1 MYDYLIEPYIP
12 ASELHLFA
20 SPPGDAGTTLLF
32 QFIDKHRESIAPF
45 WYLGDASH
53 DALFEQ
59 LDIEPW
65 PIIQLKR
72 DASSAEKWHA
82 HFSWLDKKVRSA
94 KVKPKVIICD
104 GGLGWFPGISGSHG
118 NRPRLLAAWADHHDI
133 TLILTCDTN
142 KRRGGP
148 AIYKIK
154 GSSLLPLPFS
164 SKAILTQ
171 PNGNWCLELVG
182 QYFPDETFQLER
194 QESGA
199 FAQKRVA

>member
-1 MYDYLIEPYIP
+1 MHDCLIEPYIP
-12 ASELHLFA
+12 ATELHLLA

-32 QFIDKHRESIAPF
+32 QFIDQYRDSIAPF

-53 DALFEQ
+53 DVLFEQ
-59 LDIEPW
+59 LNIEPW
-65 PIIQLKR
+65 PIVPMER
-72 DASSAEKWHA
+72 DTSSAWHA

-118 NRPRLLAAWADHHDI
+118 NRPRLLAAWADHHNI

-142 KRRGGP
+142 KRRGAP
-148 AIYKIK
+148 IEKIK

-171 PNGNWCLELVG
+171 PNGSWCLELVG
-182 QYFPDETFQLER
+182 QHFPDETFQLER
-194 QESGA
+194 RANGA
-199 FAQKRVA
+199 FSRLRG